1 MHEPEKPGSGPSPPQ
16 QEPARSG
23 PSQNGNGLL
32 VRKPLLS
39 IKDSLKGQDP
49 GKSKADEQAPP
60 DEAEEDRATTTDEGD
75 VGPVVESAKVLE
87 AWREYTAS
95 VGKTKPRV
103 FSTLNN
109 NPPVEEDGVY
119 RITLNSE
126 AQLEN
131 FRKNI
136 RPELLAHIRKTTGI
150 GNLEIDARLAE
161 SDNREKK
168 VYTDS
173 DKLEFLVRKNPD
185 LADFSARFGLDFD
198 R

>member
-1 MHEPEKPGSGPSPPQ
+1 MID
-16 QEPARSG
+16 
-23 PSQNGNGLL
+23 
-32 VRKPLLS
+32 LS
-39 IKDSLKGQDP
+39 RYTPKQTKYKRIFKKHGISIGTVANYLKLSYP
-49 GKSKADEQAPP
+49 H
-60 DEAEEDRATTTDEGD
+60 
-75 VGPVVESAKVLE
+75 VCNVL
-87 AWREYTAS
+87 
-95 VGKTKPRV
+95 
-103 FSTLNN
+103 N
-109 NPPVEEDGVY
+109 GVY

-136 RPELLAHIRKTTGI
+136 RPELLSHIRKTTGI
-150 GNLEIDARLAE
+150 SSLEIDARLAE
-161 SDNREKK
+161 SENREKK